1 MSRGC
6 TQIMDEEQQDNPPG
20 PFQTSDEALQYLRN
34 IGFLTNDADI
44 DLGEAALALGLIF
57 LPGVHVDR
65 YRQHLRKMAEHVQEK
80 YRARL
85 RLKEEDTLHLR
96 VQVLRKIIHEA
107 HGYEG
112 DDKNYDDIQNA
123 NFVRVIER
131 RKGLPVSLGILY
143 IILARK
149 MGWSCDGLSFPG
161 HFLIRMELDSER
173 IILDP
178 FRQGREMNAAGLR
191 QLLKS
196 IIGEKAELSHD
207 YYNAVPNREILVRLE
222 NNLKKRLIEGE
233 DYGQAIL
240 AAEAIGAFSP
250 DEYRIYLDKGV
261 LHAKLGQNQQAVTAL
276 EAYIAKTP
284 HAKEKQHANLLL
296 QQIKSSLD

>member
-1 MSRGC
+1 
-6 TQIMDEEQQDNPPG
+6 MDEAQPDSQG
-20 PFQTSDEALQYLRN
+20 QFQSSDEALQYLRH
-34 IGFLTNDADI
+34 IGFLTEDADI
-44 DLGEAALALGLIF
+44 DLAEAALALGSIF
-57 LPGVHVDR
+57 LPGLHLDR
-65 YRQHLRKMAEHVQEK
+65 YRQHLRKLAEHVQEE
-80 YRARL
+80 YRSRL
-85 RLKEEDTLHLR
+85 RLGEEDNLHLR
-96 VQVLRKIIHEA
+96 LQVLRKIIHEA

-112 DDKNYDDIQNA
+112 DEKNYDDIQNA
-123 NFVRVIER
+123 NFIRVIER

-143 IILARK
+143 IILARG
-149 MGWSCDGLSFPG
+149 MGWVCDGLSFPG

-178 FRQGREMNAAGLR
+178 FKLGREMNAAALR

-196 IIGEKAELSHD
+196 IVGQKAELSHS
-207 YYNAVPNREILVRLE
+207 YYNTVSNREILVRLE

-233 DYGQAIL
+233 DYSQAIL

-261 LHAKLGQNQQAVTAL
+261 LHAKLGQNQQAMLAL
-276 EAYIAKTP
+276 EEYIAKTP

>member
-1 MSRGC
+1 MAEA
-6 TQIMDEEQQDNPPG
+6 DQDNPG
-20 PFQTSDEALQYLRN
+20 LFQSSDEALQYLRRV
-34 IGFLTNDADI
+34 GQSGDADI
-44 DLGEAALALGLIF
+44 DIAEAALALGLLF
-57 LPGVHVDR
+57 LPGLHVDR
-65 YRQHLRKMAEHVQEK
+65 YRQHLHKVAEHVQEE
-80 YRARL
+80 YRSRL
-85 RLKEEDTLHLR
+85 RLEENDDLHLR
-96 VQVLRKIIHEA
+96 VQVLRKIIHDA
-107 HGYEG
+107 HGYQG
-112 DDKNYDDIQNA
+112 DEKNYDDIQNA
-123 NFVRVIER
+123 NFIRVIER

-143 IILARK
+143 IILARR
-149 MGWSCDGLSFPG
+149 MDWACDGLSFPG
-161 HFLIRMELDSER
+161 HFLIRMEKDSER
-173 IILDP
+173 VILDP
-178 FRQGREMNAAGLR
+178 FREGREMNAAALR

-196 IIGEKAELSHD
+196 IVGQKAELSHN
-207 YYNAVPNREILVRLE
+207 YYNAVSNREILVRLE

>member
-1 MSRGC
+1 
-6 TQIMDEEQQDNPPG
+6 MDEKEPDNAG
-20 PFQTSDEALQYLRN
+20 PYQSSEEALQYLRN
-34 IGFLTNDADI
+34 IGFLTEDSDI
-44 DLGEAALALGLIF
+44 DLAEAALALGLIF
-57 LPGVHVDR
+57 LPGLHVDR
-65 YRQHLRKMAEHVQEK
+65 YRQHLRKLAEHVQEE
-80 YRARL
+80 YRSRL
-85 RLKEEDTLHLR
+85 RLGEEDNLHMR

-112 DDKNYDDIQNA
+112 DEKNYDDIQNA
-123 NFVRVIER
+123 NFIRVIER

-143 IILARK
+143 IILARG
-149 MGWSCDGLSFPG
+149 MDWSCDGLSFPG

-178 FRQGREMNAAGLR
+178 FKLGREMNAADLR

-196 IIGEKAELSHD
+196 IIGQKAELSHD
-207 YYNAVPNREILVRLE
+207 YYNPVPNREILVRLE

-233 DYGQAIL
+233 DYSQAIL
-240 AAEAIGAFSP
+240 VADAIGAFSP

-276 EAYIAKTP
+276 ETYIAKTP
-284 HAKEKQHANLLL
+284 NPKEKQHANLLL